1 MKRDYE
7 AEINRMST
15 QMERNGEEWEK
26 EKQAL
31 KEEYQTLQT
40 DSERQKQVNKCNNNC
55 MHTFSTFIV
64 MYQCINLLF

>member
-40 DSERQKQVNKCNNNC
+40 DSERQQQVNKCNNNC
-55 MHTFSTFIV
+55 IHTVSTFIV

>member
-40 DSERQKQVNKCNNNC
+40 DSERQQQVNEFNNNNI
-55 MHTFSTFIV
+55 HTFSIFFVT
-64 MYQCINLLF
+64 YQYDYKV

>member
-31 KEEYQTLQT
+31 KEEYQRLQT
-40 DSERQKQVNKCNNNC
+40 DSERQQQVNECNNN
-55 MHTFSTFIV
+55 HINTFSKFIV
-64 MYQCINLLF
+64 TCQLSILI

>member
-40 DSERQKQVNKCNNNC
+40 DSERQQQVNECNNNC
-55 MHTFSTFIV
+55 IHTFYTYFI
-64 MYQCINLLF
+64 MYQYYYKV

>member
-15 QMERNGEEWEK
+15 QMERNGEEWAK

-31 KEEYQTLQT
+31 KEEYQALQT
-40 DSERQKQVNKCNNNC
+40 DSERQQQVNK
-55 MHTFSTFIV
+55 
-64 MYQCINLLF
+64 

>member
-40 DSERQKQVNKCNNNC
+40 DSERQQQVNKCNNNC
-55 MHTFSTFIV
+55 LYIFSTFIV
-64 MYQCINLLF
+64 TNQYYYRV

>member
-40 DSERQKQVNKCNNNC
+40 DSQRQQQVNECNNNC
-55 MHTFSTFIV
+55 VYIFSIF
-64 MYQCINLLF
+64 LL

>member
-40 DSERQKQVNKCNNNC
+40 NSERQQQVNECNNNC
-55 MHTFSTFIV
+55 IHTFSTYFIV
-64 MYQCINLLF
+64 YLYYYKV